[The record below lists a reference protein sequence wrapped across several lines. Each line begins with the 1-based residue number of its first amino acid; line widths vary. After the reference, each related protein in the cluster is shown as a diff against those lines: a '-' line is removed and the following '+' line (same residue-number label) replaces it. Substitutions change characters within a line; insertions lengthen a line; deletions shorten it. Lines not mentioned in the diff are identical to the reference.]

1 MAHDV
6 YLSYD
11 ERDLDT
17 ALEVCKTLESEGLKC
32 WMKNRDVD
40 GDNRVRSIIKAIKST
55 KILLLIHSENSKTSD
70 FINNE
75 VNEAF
80 DAERSILVYFSDDAE
95 LEGNLKFFLESKP
108 SVSYKDESK
117 ALVDKAKNLVKEQKK
132 VDNSP
137 INVIK
142 KNKKIV
148 AIALIAVVVI
158 VAAVGFMMFNSEA
171 NSSAPVNVGDFEI
184 KITDFNKE
192 DVSKQDLGWNY
203 SYSVV
208 GTISP
213 APDKHSAIVIIVDF
227 YDQTGKLVQTTET
240 PFEDAQIVGSGFL
253 FGSMGSD
260 QNDVSYVDVQVIN
273 KEGVIVAHDDSQ
285 RQ

>member
-11 ERDLDT
+11 EGDLDT

-55 KILLLIHSENSKTSD
+55 KLLLLIHSENSKTSD

-80 DAERSILVYFSDDAE
+80 DAERSILVYFSDDAK

-108 SVSYKDESK
+108 NVSYKNESK
-117 ALVDKAKNLVKEQKK
+117 DLVDKAKNLVKEQKK

-158 VAAVGFMMFNSEA
+158 VAAVGFMMFSGD
-171 NSSAPVNVGDFEI
+171 SSSSTPVNVGDLEI
-184 KITDFNKE
+184 NITDFSKE
-192 DVSKQDLGWNY
+192 DVTKQNLGWNF

-208 GTISP
+208 GTMSP
-213 APDKHSAIVIIVDF
+213 APAKNSPIVIVVDF
-227 YDQTGKLVQTTET
+227 YDQTGKLVETTET
-240 PFEDAQIVGSGFL
+240 PFEDAQIAGSGFL
-253 FGSMGSD
+253 FGSIGSD
-260 QNDVSYVDVQVIN
+260 QKDISYVDVQVIN

>member
-17 ALEVCKTLESEGLKC
+17 ALDVCKTLEDNGLKC

-40 GDNRVRSIIKAIKST
+40 SDNRVKSIIKAIKNT
-55 KILLLIHSENSKTSD
+55 RILLLIHSKNSKTSD

-80 DAERSILVYFSDDAE
+80 DADRSILVYFSDDAE

-108 SVSYKDESK
+108 SVSYKDKSSVL
-117 ALVDKAKNLVKEQKK
+117 ADKAKNLVKEQKRT
-132 VDNSP
+132 DNSP

-158 VAAVGFMMFNSEA
+158 VAAVGFMMFNGDGG
-171 NSSAPVNVGDFEI
+171 SSAPVNVGDFKL
-184 KITDFNKE
+184 KITEFTRE
-192 DVSKQDLGWNY
+192 DVSKQGLDWNY

-213 APDKHSAIVIIVDF
+213 APAKNSNIAIVVDF

-240 PFEDAQIVGSGFL
+240 PFEDAQIAGSGFL
-253 FGSMGSD
+253 FGSIGSN
-260 QNDVSYVDVQVIN
+260 QNDISYVDVQVIN
-273 KEGVIVAHDDSQ
+273 KDNVIVAQDDSQ